1 MNDYTTNS
9 INTPTFSTCG
19 TTESNDSIEIKKK
32 SLLAE
37 KTNTIL
43 KAITYFVGIIITFMI
58 ASAISNLIW
67 PDNSKEVYKDAFDK
81 GYSQGYNNAKSEAS
95 KQDQTI
101 DFSKAYQYEFK
112 K

>member
-1 MNDYTTNS
+1 MNYNTTNY
-9 INTPTFSTCG
+9 STCG
-19 TTESNDSIEIKKK
+19 TTESNDAIEIKKK

-43 KAITYFVGIIITFMI
+43 KVITYFVGIIITFMI
-58 ASAISNLIW
+58 ASELTNFIW
-67 PDNSKEVYKDAFDK
+67 PDNSRQVYKDAFDK
-81 GYSQGYNNAKSEAS
+81 GYNQGYNNAKIELT
-95 KQDQTI
+95 KPDQTI

>member
-9 INTPTFSTCG
+9 INTPTFPTCG
-19 TTESNDSIEIKKK
+19 TTESNDSIEIKKPF
-32 SLLAE
+32 LA
-37 KTNTIL
+37 KNASTIL
-43 KAITYFVGIIITFMI
+43 KLITYFFGIIATFII
-58 ASAISNLIW
+58 ASEISNFIW
-67 PDNSKEVYKDAFDK
+67 PENSKEIYRDAFDK

-95 KQDQTI
+95 KQGQTI

>member
-1 MNDYTTNS
+1 MNDNTTNS

-19 TTESNDSIEIKKK
+19 TTESNDSIEIKR
-32 SLLAE
+32 SFLA
-37 KTNTIL
+37 KNASTIL
-43 KAITYFVGIIITFMI
+43 KAITYFFGIIATFII
-58 ASAISNLIW
+58 ASAITNLIW

-95 KQDQTI
+95 KQDKTI